1 MRTTGSLSALLAV
14 AFVVAACGG
23 STGLGAPRDT
33 EPEPTVDVPPA
44 EGTDA
49 DTLAVEQPYVVAFAT
64 ATSTNLG
71 FAADDAQCVAR
82 AVIRELDL
90 AALTTAGV
98 TPEALAKADD
108 LSAFDAFDAVEDGG
122 EGRMAV
128 SFKSCHLGEL
138 LAAATFV
145 DTSSATARCLSASWG
160 GTAPPLLAA
169 QLVGGPDTVNGEDL
183 LVALVGGLP
192 GECGRSLLIDAL
204 LDDGAVTLAQS
215 RCIEDKLPDDLVR
228 RLLTF
233 QVEQDPAGLRAEL
246 DPILAFCAA

>member
-1 MRTTGSLSALLAV
+1 MRITVATVALVAV
-14 AFVVAACGG
+14 ALVVTACGG

-33 EPEPTVDVPPA
+33 EPDPTVDVPPA

-49 DTLAVEQPYVVAFAT
+49 DALAVEQPYVVAFAT

-90 AALTTAGV
+90 AVLTTAGV

-108 LSAFDAFDAVEDGG
+108 LSAFTAVEDGG

-138 LAAATFV
+138 LAAATFA

-169 QLVGGPDTVNGEDL
+169 QLVGGADAVTAEDL

-246 DPILAFCAA
+246 EPIVAFCAA